1 MTRRDSP
8 GSKQKKPV
16 PAQIRN
22 SYLRNEYKN
31 TRRKSSE
38 SYSPNEYAED
48 QVEEHAEA
56 AAAAMRNQ
64 ARRAAETRRRNTAR
78 ESFAEWEIQA
88 EYNAVQEAGR
98 QEFLAR
104 RWESIVN
111 KAKTAAQ
118 KLRDDIR
125 AILKNNSD
133 LASFLAIGGG
143 IVLVL
148 AVIVLLIGAVGGSG
162 FGIFFSAGD
171 DGEYTI
177 RTAMNEINQEYLSQL
192 DTIKAGFYFDEF
204 DLSGA
209 RAGWRE
215 VLAVYAVKNALD
227 PVMPT
232 DVVTMTPEKKDEL
245 ASVFWAMNELTVE
258 LSSRVDIAVEETE
271 DEEGNPVEEEVE
283 TTVIILSI
291 LIQGRSV
298 YEVGDEFGFTEDQWM
313 QLQELLSPEYGPL
326 WSMVMYGVSVAN
338 GDIVS
343 VALSQVGNVGGEP
356 YWSWYGFPSRVE
368 WCACFVSWC
377 ANEAGYIESGIIP
390 KFAFCP
396 TGAAWFQNR
405 GQWAGRNFTPTPGCL
420 IFYDWESD
428 GEIDHVG
435 IVESCE
441 GGVIHTVEGNTGD
454 ACKKFTYLVGSSF
467 IAGYGIPAY

>member
-1 MTRRDSP
+1 MTRRVLP
-8 GSKQKKPV
+8 ESKRANTTPT
-16 PAQIRN
+16 QIRH
-22 SYLRNEYKN
+22 SYLYSQYKN
-31 TRRKSSE
+31 TRQKSSE

-104 RWESIVN
+104 RWESTVN

-133 LASFLAIGGG
+133 LASLLAIGGG
-143 IVLVL
+143 IVLVV
-148 AVIVLLIGAVGGSG
+148 AVIVLLIGAVGSSG
-162 FGIFFSAGD
+162 FGLFFSAGD
-171 DGEYTI
+171 EGEYTI
-177 RTAMNEINQEYLSQL
+177 RTAMNEINQEYLAQIE
-192 DTIKAGFYFDEF
+192 TIKASCYFNEF
-204 DLSGA
+204 DLSGV

-227 PVMPT
+227 PVSPM

-245 ASVFWAMNELTVE
+245 ASVFWAMNEITVE
-258 LSSRVDIAVEETE
+258 LSSRVEVALVETE
-271 DEEGNPVEEEVE
+271 DEDGNLVEEEVE
-283 TTVIILSI
+283 YTVVILNI
-291 LIQGRSV
+291 MIRGRSL
-298 YEVGDEFGFTEDQWM
+298 YEVADAFGFTEDQWL
-313 QLQELLSPEYGPL
+313 QLQDLLSPEYGPL

-338 GDIVS
+338 GDSVS

-356 YWSWYGFPSRVE
+356 YWSWYGFPNRVE
-368 WCACFVSWC
+368 WCACFVS
-377 ANEAGYIESGIIP
+377 
-390 KFAFCP
+390 
-396 TGAAWFQNR
+396 
-405 GQWAGRNFTPTPGCL
+405 
-420 IFYDWESD
+420 
-428 GEIDHVG
+428 
-435 IVESCE
+435 
-441 GGVIHTVEGNTGD
+441 
-454 ACKKFTYLVGSSF
+454 
-467 IAGYGIPAY
+467 